1 MSKHL
6 KSEIVST
13 AVAVGIMSVIAL
25 VGTYFGLL
33 MEQTIF

>member
-13 AVAVGIMSVIAL
+13 AVAVGIMSVIAF

-33 MEQTIF
+33 LEQTIF